1 MAWPFLSHNTPL
13 ESPTLATVSTP
24 SCTNA
29 NTAVDPIK
37 MYKQYGMDYK
47 YALFKNEN
55 HDNILMEI

>member
-37 MYKQYGMDYK
+37 MYKQYGMNYK
-47 YALFKNEN
+47 YALYK
-55 HDNILMEI
+55 HS